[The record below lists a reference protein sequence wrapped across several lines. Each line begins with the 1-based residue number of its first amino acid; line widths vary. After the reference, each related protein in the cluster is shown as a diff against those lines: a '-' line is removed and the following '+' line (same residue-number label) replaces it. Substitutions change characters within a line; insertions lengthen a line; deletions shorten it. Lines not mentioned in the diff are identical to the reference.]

1 MSLPTMRH
9 LNKERDR
16 KCSDGSDV
24 SEGGLCAKLSSQ
36 TTTVDSKARISEMEN
51 KLLDMLANI
60 KTVKVKQDYQDDVI
74 LEGIARQVEAL
85 GAKVSNLEIEERERV
100 TNLAQSKM
108 TWDTIKKTDRCNIE
122 EKRSRLQSLKK
133 RKTLLDIKVTDVKGE
148 MAQAN
153 AKNEAETEIRSN
165 EIGSIEKSIEIIADS
180 IEIQEKEVSC
190 LQKDFNKLQSDYKV
204 RIFENEQK
212 IRELTTKRD
221 QCQDK
226 DADLKMTKKELSDKI
241 DYLKLAHLDENSEWL
256 VKIEDLNKTIEE
268 LNDSISI
275 NVEKCVELKQ
285 IYDEL
290 EQKQRAEDEE
300 NDTKQAELVAIKIEC
315 LNKKMELEQLT
326 EQIYD
331 DIEVLKVDNLAEKA
345 DEKTKIDKLRNE
357 ISELKK
363 SIGNKEGEIEWLRIA
378 HDELQQDH
386 IRLVKL
392 NYKISKDMELEVK
405 HLADQQKDKEDLEQ
419 SLQDQKRDLQNLIQ
433 KTNSGLEQLQQ
444 TSDLQE
450 QQRTSSALIV
460 ANLESSLEESRNTES
475 DLLKQLKDLA
485 RQNKDVDNR
494 IVDLTEEY
502 TWVSYEL
509 EEELRQS
516 GSRIGDIE
524 EEVWRNEAE
533 LRDKTERMS
542 NLEDDL
548 EKKRRQTNELR
559 LKRKS
564 ILPS

>member
-1 MSLPTMRH
+1 
-9 LNKERDR
+9 
-16 KCSDGSDV
+16 
-24 SEGGLCAKLSSQ
+24 
-36 TTTVDSKARISEMEN
+36 
-51 KLLDMLANI
+51 
-60 KTVKVKQDYQDDVI
+60 
-74 LEGIARQVEAL
+74 
-85 GAKVSNLEIEERERV
+85 
-100 TNLAQSKM
+100 
-108 TWDTIKKTDRCNIE
+108 
-122 EKRSRLQSLKK
+122 
-133 RKTLLDIKVTDVKGE
+133 
-148 MAQAN
+148 
-153 AKNEAETEIRSN
+153 
-165 EIGSIEKSIEIIADS
+165 
-180 IEIQEKEVSC
+180 
-190 LQKDFNKLQSDYKV
+190 
-204 RIFENEQK
+204 
-212 IRELTTKRD
+212 
-221 QCQDK
+221 
-226 DADLKMTKKELSDKI
+226 
-241 DYLKLAHLDENSEWL
+241 
-256 VKIEDLNKTIEE
+256 
-268 LNDSISI
+268 
-275 NVEKCVELKQ
+275 
-285 IYDEL
+285 
-290 EQKQRAEDEE
+290 
-300 NDTKQAELVAIKIEC
+300 
-315 LNKKMELEQLT
+315 MELEQLT